1 MVSAYYLKVQVQV
14 QQNYMPRLILH
25 VEEYNNWSFFIG
37 FTGYSFSVFGKQQIN
52 PQTIFNSKFYN
63 INELGDYLEEVMNFQ
78 PNKTNFRISLF
89 CYNLTAADANDD
101 STHDE
106 SNTTYTELENYSV
119 QRRGEVVKY
128 NDVEL
133 TTYRCIKYL
142 NFVRNDTY
150 VTDK

>member
-1 MVSAYYLKVQVQV
+1 
-14 QQNYMPRLILH
+14 MPRLILH
-25 VEEYNNWSFFIG
+25 VEEYDNWSFFIG
-37 FTGYSFSVFGKQQIN
+37 HNGYSFSVFGKQQIN

-63 INELGDYLEEVMNFQ
+63 INELVDYLEEVMNFQ

-89 CYNLTAADANDD
+89 CYNLTAADANDYA
-101 STHDE
+101 THDE
-106 SNTTYTELENYSV
+106 SNATYTELESYSV

-133 TTYRCIKYL
+133 TTYRCLKYL

>member
-1 MVSAYYLKVQVQV
+1 
-14 QQNYMPRLILH
+14 MPRLILH
-25 VEEYNNWSFFIG
+25 VEEYDNWSFFIG
-37 FTGYSFSVFGKQQIN
+37 HNGCSFSIFGKQQIN

-78 PNKTNFRISLF
+78 PNKTNFRITLF
-89 CYNLTAADANDD
+89 CYNLTVSDA
-101 STHDE
+101 THDE
-106 SNTTYTELENYSV
+106 NNTTYTELERYSI
-119 QRRGEVVKY
+119 QRKGEVVKY

-133 TTYRCIKYL
+133 TTYRCLKYL

>member
-1 MVSAYYLKVQVQV
+1 
-14 QQNYMPRLILH
+14 MPRLIFH
-25 VEEYNNWSFFIG
+25 IEEYDNWSFFIG
-37 FTGYSFSVFGKQQIN
+37 YNGYSFSVFGKQQIN

-63 INELGDYLEEVMNFQ
+63 INELVDYLEEVMNFQ

-101 STHDE
+101 ATHDE
-106 SNTTYTELENYSV
+106 SNATYTELESYSV

-133 TTYRCIKYL
+133 TTYRCLKYL

>member
-1 MVSAYYLKVQVQV
+1 MLEFWLKYDVTKII
-14 QQNYMPRLILH
+14 NKYDI
-25 VEEYNNWSFFIG
+25 NNIIISKYPWNI
-37 FTGYSFSVFGKQQIN
+37 
-52 PQTIFNSKFYN
+52 NSKFYK
-63 INELGDYLEEVMNFQ
+63 IDELGDYLEEVMNFQ

-101 STHDE
+101 ATHDE
-106 SNTTYTELENYSV
+106 SNATYTELESYSV

-133 TTYRCIKYL
+133 TTYRCLKYL

>member
-1 MVSAYYLKVQVQV
+1 
-14 QQNYMPRLILH
+14 MPRLVLH

-37 FTGYSFSVFGKQQIN
+37 HSGYSFSVFGKQQIN

-63 INELGDYLEEVMNFQ
+63 IDELGDYLEEVMNFQ
-78 PNKTNFRISLF
+78 PNKTNFRITLF
-89 CYNLTAADANDD
+89 CYNLNNLTAADEIDA
-101 STHDE
+101 THDE
-106 SNTTYTELENYSV
+106 NNTTYTKLEQYLG

-133 TTYRCIKYL
+133 TTHRCIKYL

>member
-1 MVSAYYLKVQVQV
+1 
-14 QQNYMPRLILH
+14 MPRLILH

-37 FTGYSFSVFGKQQIN
+37 YNGYSFSVLGKQQIN

-63 INELGDYLEEVMNFQ
+63 INELGDYLEEVMNFKS
-78 PNKTNFRISLF
+78 NKTNFRITLF
-89 CYNLTAADANDD
+89 CYKLTAADEIDATHA
-101 STHDE
+101 THDE
-106 SNTTYTELENYSV
+106 NATTYTELENYSV

-133 TTYRCIKYL
+133 TKSRCLKYL

>member
-1 MVSAYYLKVQVQV
+1 
-14 QQNYMPRLILH
+14 MPRLIFH
-25 VEEYNNWSFFIG
+25 IEEYDNWSFFIG
-37 FTGYSFSVFGKQQIN
+37 YNGYSFSVFGKQQIN

-63 INELGDYLEEVMNFQ
+63 INELVDYLEEVMNFQ

-101 STHDE
+101 ATHDE
-106 SNTTYTELENYSV
+106 SNATYTELESYSV

-133 TTYRCIKYL
+133 TTYRCLKYL

-150 VTDK
+150 VTDN

>member
-1 MVSAYYLKVQVQV
+1 
-14 QQNYMPRLILH
+14 MPRLIFH
-25 VEEYNNWSFFIG
+25 IEEYDNWSFFIG
-37 FTGYSFSVFGKQQIN
+37 YNGYSFSVFGKQHIN

-63 INELGDYLEEVMNFQ
+63 INELVDYLEEVMNFQ

-89 CYNLTAADANDD
+89 CYNLTPADAIDD
-101 STHDE
+101 E
-106 SNTTYTELENYSV
+106 NNITYTELEQYSV

>member
-1 MVSAYYLKVQVQV
+1 MVYAYYLQVQV

-101 STHDE
+101 TTHDE

>member
-1 MVSAYYLKVQVQV
+1 
-14 QQNYMPRLILH
+14 MPRLIFH
-25 VEEYNNWSFFIG
+25 IEEYDNWSFFIG
-37 FTGYSFSVFGKQQIN
+37 HNSYSFSVFGKQQIN

-78 PNKTNFRISLF
+78 PNKTNFRITLF
-89 CYNLTAADANDD
+89 CYNSTAADANENA
-101 STHDE
+101 THDE
-106 SNTTYTELENYSV
+106 SNTTYTELESYSA

-133 TTYRCIKYL
+133 TTYRCLKYL

>member
-1 MVSAYYLKVQVQV
+1 MPIQI
-14 QQNYMPRLILH
+14 NTDNIMPRLIFH
-25 VEEYNNWSFFIG
+25 IEEYDNWSFFIG
-37 FTGYSFSVFGKQQIN
+37 YNGYSFSVFGKQQIN

-63 INELGDYLEEVMNFQ
+63 INELVDYLEEVMNFQ

-101 STHDE
+101 ATHHE
-106 SNTTYTELENYSV
+106 SNATYTELESYSV

-133 TTYRCIKYL
+133 TTYRCLKYL

>member
-1 MVSAYYLKVQVQV
+1 MVYAYYLQVQV

-101 STHDE
+101 TTHDE
-106 SNTTYTELENYSV
+106 NNTTYTELENYSV

-128 NDVEL
+128 NNVEL
-133 TTYRCIKYL
+133 TTYRCIRYL

>member
-1 MVSAYYLKVQVQV
+1 
-14 QQNYMPRLILH
+14 MPRLVLH

-37 FTGYSFSVFGKQQIN
+37 HNGYSFSVFGKQQIN

-63 INELGDYLEEVMNFQ
+63 INELVDYLEEVMNFQ
-78 PNKTNFRISLF
+78 PNKTNFRITLF
-89 CYNLTAADANDD
+89 CYNLTGADVNDD
-101 STHDE
+101 ATHDE
-106 SNTTYTELENYSV
+106 NNTTTYTELEHYST

-133 TTYRCIKYL
+133 TKFRCLKYL

>member
-1 MVSAYYLKVQVQV
+1 
-14 QQNYMPRLILH
+14 MPRLIFH
-25 VEEYNNWSFFIG
+25 IEEYDNWSFYIG
-37 FTGYSFSVFGKQQIN
+37 YNGYSFSVFGKQQIN

-89 CYNLTAADANDD
+89 CYNLTAAHANNA
-101 STHDE
+101 THDE
-106 SNTTYTELENYSV
+106 NENNTTYTELENYSV

>member
-1 MVSAYYLKVQVQV
+1 
-14 QQNYMPRLILH
+14 MPRLIFH
-25 VEEYNNWSFFIG
+25 IEEYDNWSFFIG
-37 FTGYSFSVFGKQQIN
+37 HHERSFRVFGKQQIN

-63 INELGDYLEEVMNFQ
+63 IHELVDYLEEVMNFQ
-78 PNKTNFRISLF
+78 PNKTNFRITLF
-89 CYNLTAADANDD
+89 CLTAADASDDATHDD
-101 STHDE
+101 ST
-106 SNTTYTELENYSV
+106 TTYTELEKYSI
-119 QRRGEVVKY
+119 QRRGELVRY

>member
-1 MVSAYYLKVQVQV
+1 MLISLQVQV
-14 QQNYMPRLILH
+14 PNTDNMPRLIFH
-25 VEEYNNWSFFIG
+25 IEEYDNWSFFIG
-37 FTGYSFSVFGKQQIN
+37 YNGYSFSVFGKQQIN

-63 INELGDYLEEVMNFQ
+63 INELVDYLEEVMNFQ
-78 PNKTNFRISLF
+78 PNKTNFRITLF
-89 CYNLTAADANDD
+89 CYNLTAAHTNDA
-101 STHDE
+101 THDE
-106 SNTTYTELENYSV
+106 NNTTYTELEHYSV

-133 TTYRCIKYL
+133 TIYRCLKYL

>member
-1 MVSAYYLKVQVQV
+1 MVYAYYLQAQV

-89 CYNLTAADANDD
+89 CYNLTAADASDA
-101 STHDE
+101 THDE
-106 SNTTYTELENYSV
+106 NNTTYTELENYSV

-128 NDVEL
+128 NNVEL
-133 TTYRCIKYL
+133 TTYRCIRYL

>member
-1 MVSAYYLKVQVQV
+1 
-14 QQNYMPRLILH
+14 MPRLILH
-25 VEEYNNWSFFIG
+25 VEEYDNWSFFIG
-37 FTGYSFSVFGKQQIN
+37 YNGYSFSVFGKQQIN

-89 CYNLTAADANDD
+89 CYNLTAADASDD
-101 STHDE
+101 VNHDE
-106 SNTTYTELENYSV
+106 SNTTYTELERYSI

-150 VTDK
+150 VTEK

>member
-1 MVSAYYLKVQVQV
+1 
-14 QQNYMPRLILH
+14 MPRLILH
-25 VEEYNNWSFFIG
+25 VEEYDNWSFFIG
-37 FTGYSFSVFGKQQIN
+37 YNGYSFSVFGKQQIN

-63 INELGDYLEEVMNFQ
+63 INELVDYLEEVMNFQ

-89 CYNLTAADANDD
+89 CYNLGAADANDD
-101 STHDE
+101 ATHDE
-106 SNTTYTELENYSV
+106 SNATYTELESYSV

-133 TTYRCIKYL
+133 TTYRCLKYL

>member
-1 MVSAYYLKVQVQV
+1 
-14 QQNYMPRLILH
+14 MPRLVLH

-37 FTGYSFSVFGKQQIN
+37 HNGYSFSVFGKQQIN

-63 INELGDYLEEVMNFQ
+63 IDELGDYLEEVMNFQ
-78 PNKTNFRISLF
+78 PNKTNFRITLF
-89 CYNLTAADANDD
+89 CYNLNNLTAADEIDATHA
-101 STHDE
+101 THDKN
-106 SNTTYTELENYSV
+106 NTTYTKLEQYSG

>member
-1 MVSAYYLKVQVQV
+1 MQVPIQI
-14 QQNYMPRLILH
+14 NTDNIMPRLIFH
-25 VEEYNNWSFFIG
+25 IEEYDNWSFFIG
-37 FTGYSFSVFGKQQIN
+37 YNGYSFSVFGKQQIN

-63 INELGDYLEEVMNFQ
+63 INELVDYLEEVMNFQ

-101 STHDE
+101 ATHDE
-106 SNTTYTELENYSV
+106 SNATYTELESYSV

-133 TTYRCIKYL
+133 TTYRCLKYL

>member
-1 MVSAYYLKVQVQV
+1 
-14 QQNYMPRLILH
+14 MPRLILH

-37 FTGYSFSVFGKQQIN
+37 HNGYSFSVFGKQQIN

-63 INELGDYLEEVMNFQ
+63 IHELGDYLEEVMNFQ
-78 PNKTNFRISLF
+78 PNKTNFRITLF
-89 CYNLTAADANDD
+89 CYNLTAADASDDATHDD
-101 STHDE
+101 ST
-106 SNTTYTELENYSV
+106 TTYTELERYSI
-119 QRRGEVVKY
+119 QRRGELVRY

-142 NFVRNDTY
+142 NFVSNDTY

>member
-1 MVSAYYLKVQVQV
+1 MLISLQVQV
-14 QQNYMPRLILH
+14 PNTDNMPRLIFH
-25 VEEYNNWSFFIG
+25 IEEYDNWSFFIG
-37 FTGYSFSVFGKQQIN
+37 YNGYSFSVFGKQQIN

-78 PNKTNFRISLF
+78 PNKTNFRITLF
-89 CYNLTAADANDD
+89 CYNLTAADASYDA
-101 STHDE
+101 THDE
-106 SNTTYTELENYSV
+106 NNTTYTELERYSI

-133 TTYRCIKYL
+133 TTYRCLKYL

>member
-1 MVSAYYLKVQVQV
+1 MTR
-14 QQNYMPRLILH
+14 RLVFHIQ
-25 VEEYNNWSFFIG
+25 EYNNWSFFIG
-37 FTGYSFSVFGKQQIN
+37 HHGFTFRVFGKQQIN
-52 PQTIFNSKFYN
+52 PKTIFNSKFYN

-78 PNKTNFRISLF
+78 QNKTNFRISLF
-89 CYNLTAADANDD
+89 CYNLPGDDANDD
-101 STHDE
+101 ANYDDN
-106 SNTTYTELENYSV
+106 NTATYTELEAYSS
-119 QRRGEVVKY
+119 QRRGELVRY

>member
-1 MVSAYYLKVQVQV
+1 MVYAYYLQVQV

>member
-1 MVSAYYLKVQVQV
+1 
-14 QQNYMPRLILH
+14 MPRLIFH
-25 VEEYNNWSFFIG
+25 IEEYDNWSFFIG
-37 FTGYSFSVFGKQQIN
+37 YNGYSFSVFGKQQIN

-63 INELGDYLEEVMNFQ
+63 INELVDYLEEVMNFQ

-101 STHDE
+101 ATHDE
-106 SNTTYTELENYSV
+106 SNATYAELESYSV

-133 TTYRCIKYL
+133 TTYRCLKYL

>member
-1 MVSAYYLKVQVQV
+1 
-14 QQNYMPRLILH
+14 MPRLILH
-25 VEEYNNWSFFIG
+25 IEEYDNWSFFIG
-37 FTGYSFSVFGKQQIN
+37 HNGYSFSVFGKQQIN

-63 INELGDYLEEVMNFQ
+63 IDELGDYLEEVMNFQ
-78 PNKTNFRISLF
+78 PNKTNFRITLF
-89 CYNLTAADANDD
+89 CYNLTAADTNDA
-101 STHDE
+101 THDE
-106 SNTTYTELENYSV
+106 NNTTYTKLEQYSG

>member
-1 MVSAYYLKVQVQV
+1 
-14 QQNYMPRLILH
+14 MPQLILH
-25 VEEYNNWSFFIG
+25 VEEYDNWSFFIRYN
-37 FTGYSFSVFGKQQIN
+37 GYSFIIFGKQQIN
-52 PQTIFNSKFYN
+52 PQTIFNSKFYK
-63 INELGDYLEEVMNFQ
+63 IDELGDYLEEVMNFQ
-78 PNKTNFRISLF
+78 PNKTNFRITLF
-89 CYNLTAADANDD
+89 CYNLTGADVNDD
-101 STHDE
+101 ATHATHDE
-106 SNTTYTELENYSV
+106 NNTTTYTELESYSV